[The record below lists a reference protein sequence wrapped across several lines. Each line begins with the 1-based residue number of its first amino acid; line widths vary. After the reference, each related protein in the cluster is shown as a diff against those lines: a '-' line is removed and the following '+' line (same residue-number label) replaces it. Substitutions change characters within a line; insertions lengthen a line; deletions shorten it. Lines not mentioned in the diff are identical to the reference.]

1 VKTFDVAVIGGGVIG
16 ASIAFELAGANQRVV
31 VLDRQEP
38 GQGAS
43 WAAAGMLSPAPDSP
57 RDIRLVPL
65 AKESLRLYPEFVAAI
80 EEVSRKQTGYTREG
94 ALEIFFGTL
103 AETQI
108 NDFVSYHR
116 ELGLATE
123 SISTD
128 TARGWEKLISPDAR
142 AAAWLPAEGTVD
154 PRALTGAVL
163 AAAKN
168 RGVEIWPNRAVRG
181 LLVEREKCRGIA
193 ADEERI
199 SAELVIVAA
208 GYSSNEIANGS
219 DLLARYAP
227 TRPVRGQMLAL
238 RPTGAVLRR
247 VVRSKNGYLVPR
259 KDGRIVAGS
268 TIEEAGSEKRV
279 TSAGIRTILNGAM
292 ELVPDLAQAE
302 VLEMWSGLRPGT
314 PDDLPIIG
322 LTEIDGLLIATGHY
336 RNGIL
341 LAPVTARLISDL
353 ILRGRT
359 SFDADT
365 FSPLRFSNRQ
375 VQAHAV

>member
-16 ASIAFELAGANQRVV
+16 ASIAFELAGANLRVV
-31 VLDRQEP
+31 VLDRHEP

-43 WAAAGMLSPAPDSP
+43 WAAAGMLSPAPHSP
-57 RDIRLVPL
+57 RDIPLVPL
-65 AKESLRLYPEFVAAI
+65 AKESFGLYPEFVAGV
-80 EEVSRKQTGYTREG
+80 EEVAGQQTGYAREG

-103 AETQI
+103 AETQL
-108 NDFVSYHR
+108 NDSVCYHR

-128 TARGWEKLISPDAR
+128 TARGWEKLISPDAQ
-142 AAAWLPAEGTVD
+142 AAAWFPVEGTVD
-154 PRALTGAVL
+154 PRALTSAVL

-168 RGVEIWPNRAVRG
+168 RGVEIWPNRQVTG
-181 LLVEREKCRGIA
+181 LLVERDKCRGVA
-193 ADEERI
+193 GEEERI
-199 SAELVIVAA
+199 SAERVIVAA

-219 DLLARYAP
+219 DVLARYAP
-227 TRPVRGQMLAL
+227 TRPVRGQMVAL
-238 RPTGAVLRR
+238 RPRGAVLGR
-247 VVRSKNGYLVPR
+247 VVRSKSGYLVPR
-259 KDGRIVAGS
+259 KDGRIIAGS
-268 TIEEAGSEKRV
+268 TIEEAGSEKLV
-279 TSAGIRTILNGAM
+279 TPAGIRKILDGAM

-322 LTEIDGLLIATGHY
+322 PTEVDGLLIATGHY

-359 SFDADT
+359 SFDAQT

-375 VQAHAV
+375 VQSHAI

>member
-16 ASIAFELAGANQRVV
+16 ASIAFELAGANLRVV

-57 RDIRLVPL
+57 RDIPLVPL
-65 AKESLRLYPEFVAAI
+65 AKESFSLYPEFVAGV
-80 EEVSRKQTGYTREG
+80 EEVSGKQTGYAREG
-94 ALEIFFGTL
+94 ALAIFFGTL
-103 AETQI
+103 AETQL
-108 NDFVSYHR
+108 NDSVSYHR

-128 TARGWEKLISPDAR
+128 TARGWEKLISPDAQ

-154 PRALTGAVL
+154 PRALTSAVL

-168 RGVEIWPNRAVRG
+168 RGVEIWPNRQVKG
-181 LLVEREKCRGIA
+181 LLVERDKCRGVTA
-193 ADEERI
+193 EEERI
-199 SAELVIVAA
+199 SAERVIVAA

-219 DLLARYAP
+219 DVLARYAP
-227 TRPVRGQMLAL
+227 TRPVRGQMVAL
-238 RPTGAVLRR
+238 RPRGAVLGR
-247 VVRSKNGYLVPR
+247 VVRSKSGYLVPR
-259 KDGRIVAGS
+259 KDGRIIAGS

-279 TSAGIRTILNGAM
+279 TPAGMRKILDGAM

-322 LTEIDGLLIATGHY
+322 PTEIDGLLIATGHY

-359 SFDADT
+359 SFDAET

-375 VQAHAV
+375 VQSHAV

>member
-16 ASIAFELAGANQRVV
+16 ASIAFELAGANLRVV

-57 RDIRLVPL
+57 RDIPLVPL
-65 AKESLRLYPEFVAAI
+65 AKESFSLYPEFVAGV
-80 EEVSRKQTGYTREG
+80 EEVSGKQTGYAREG
-94 ALEIFFGTL
+94 ALAIFFGTL
-103 AETQI
+103 AETQL
-108 NDFVSYHR
+108 NDSVSYHR

-128 TARGWEKLISPDAR
+128 TARGWEKLISPDAQ

-154 PRALTGAVL
+154 PRALTSAVL

-168 RGVEIWPNRAVRG
+168 RGVEIWPNRQVKG
-181 LLVEREKCRGIA
+181 LLVERDKCRGVTA
-193 ADEERI
+193 EEERI
-199 SAELVIVAA
+199 SAERVIVAA

-219 DLLARYAP
+219 DVLARYAP
-227 TRPVRGQMLAL
+227 TRPVRGQMVAL
-238 RPTGAVLRR
+238 RPRGAVLGR
-247 VVRSKNGYLVPR
+247 VVRSKSGYLVPR
-259 KDGRIVAGS
+259 KDGRIIAGS

-279 TSAGIRTILNGAM
+279 TPAGMRKILDGAM

-322 LTEIDGLLIATGHY
+322 PTEIDGLLIATGHY

-359 SFDADT
+359 SFDAET

-375 VQAHAV
+375 VQSQAV